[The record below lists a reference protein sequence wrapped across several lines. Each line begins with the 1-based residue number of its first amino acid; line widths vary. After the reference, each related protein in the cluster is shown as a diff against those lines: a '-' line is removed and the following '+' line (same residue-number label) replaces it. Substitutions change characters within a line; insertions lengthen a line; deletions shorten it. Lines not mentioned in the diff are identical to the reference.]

1 MLVQLT
7 EDLIV
12 NLEQTAKIDR
22 REVEGKPR
30 VTITFHDGLTAKTLD
45 DPGWKLWAKICSAI
59 KPRAPAP
66 RKREK

>member
-7 EDLIV
+7 DDLIV

-45 DPGWKLWAKICSAI
+45 DPGWKLWAKICNAI
-59 KPRAPAP
+59 KQRAAP
-66 RKREK
+66 RKQAE